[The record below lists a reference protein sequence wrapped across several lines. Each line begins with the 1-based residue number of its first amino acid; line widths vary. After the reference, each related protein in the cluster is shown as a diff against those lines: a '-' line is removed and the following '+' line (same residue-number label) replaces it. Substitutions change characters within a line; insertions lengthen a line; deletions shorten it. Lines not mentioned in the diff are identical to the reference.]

1 LIFEFIVAFI
11 EINLYKISSLKT
23 QELWNY
29 IMKQSIGYPEI
40 AYILCSFVAERYPK
54 YSKEIAD
61 LILTYNF

>member
-1 LIFEFIVAFI
+1 
-11 EINLYKISSLKT
+11 
-23 QELWNY
+23 
-29 IMKQSIGYPEI
+29 MKQSIGYPEI